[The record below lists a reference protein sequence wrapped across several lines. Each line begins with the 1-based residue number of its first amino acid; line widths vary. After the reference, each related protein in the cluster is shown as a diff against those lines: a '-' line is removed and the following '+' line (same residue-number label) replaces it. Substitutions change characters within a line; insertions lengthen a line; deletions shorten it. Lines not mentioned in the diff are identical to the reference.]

1 MTDKTKKLSQ
11 AEALQFWKGHIEAW
25 QASGIT
31 QSQYCRQEALSLK
44 TFTYRKR
51 TLSLPSPGTVFHSLR
66 IRPEEDYES
75 STPSLRLLIGPRYRI
90 EVGDGFNP
98 ATLHKLIETLERI

>member
-1 MTDKTKKLSQ
+1 MTN
-11 AEALQFWKGHIEAW
+11 EAKRQSKGNVPQFWKEHIQAW
-25 QASGIT
+25 QASGLS

-51 TLSLPSPGTVFHSLR
+51 TLSPSSPQALFHPVR
-66 IRPEEDYES
+66 IRPEEDYG
-75 STPSLRLLIGPRYRI
+75 STGRSLSLIIGHRYRI

-98 ATLHKLIETLERI
+98 DTLHKLIETLERS